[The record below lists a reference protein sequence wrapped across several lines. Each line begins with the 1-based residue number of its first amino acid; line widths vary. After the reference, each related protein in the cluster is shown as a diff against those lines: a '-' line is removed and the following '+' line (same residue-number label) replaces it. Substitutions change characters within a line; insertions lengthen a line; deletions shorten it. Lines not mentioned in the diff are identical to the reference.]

1 MTVGVA
7 IGCTLACLIG
17 AWVSD
22 DVSPVD
28 EMSLMQTSHLVHGS
42 AKQALLSSAGPA
54 RDAGSWPNPADPNL
68 EPTLMQRAVF
78 PLLKTFPHTTA
89 IVNMTLSLLAI
100 TPVWY
105 VVENGGYDIL
115 FRALHDYAHDS
126 TVQMNAWRGLSD
138 QSHTEV
144 GSNYIANYGGQN
156 KGIEY
161 MVKQLLAHPR
171 ARDAEC
177 ADHLTYQYE
186 VIQCISGLLSWDVYG
201 TRGVAAVATGLLP
214 AVIHAMRVE
223 GDLRPTVDVCC
234 KTISSL
240 LTHNT
245 SYVEPLQK
253 LGVVEL
259 IKTAIANYSAY
270 DPTPFYFGS
279 TYGDSYPVVPS
290 CNDSLHIIQAH
301 LSSTGA
307 RSVLQK

>member
-1 MTVGVA
+1 MTIGVA
-7 IGCTLACLIG
+7 LRCTLACLIG
-17 AWVSD
+17 AWASD
-22 DVSPVD
+22 DDLPD
-28 EMSLMQTSHLVHGS
+28 DAASLLQTFT
-42 AKQALLSSAGPA
+42 KQLFPSYAGRA
-54 RDAGSWPNPADPNL
+54 QDAGAWPNPADPNL
-68 EPTLMQRAVF
+68 QPSQGQREAF
-78 PLLKTFPHTTA
+78 RLLKAFPHSTSV
-89 IVNMTLSLLAI
+89 VNGSLSSIAV

-115 FRALHDYAHDS
+115 FRALHDFAHDS

-144 GSNYIANYGGQN
+144 GSNYITNYGGPN

-161 MVKQLLAHPR
+161 MVNQLLAHPR

-186 VIQCISGLLSWDVYG
+186 VLQCISGLLEWDVNG
-201 TRGVAAVATGLLP
+201 TRGVAAVAAGLLP
-214 AVIHAMRVE
+214 AMIHAMRVE

-234 KTISSL
+234 NTVRSL

-245 SYVEPLQK
+245 SYVEPLVK

-259 IKTAIANYSAY
+259 INTAIANYSAY

-290 CNDSLHIIQAH
+290 CAASLTIIQAQ

-307 RSVLQK
+307 ASVVQK